1 MTEQPDDPTPEGY
14 DRFDPAG
21 EPKSYIYERLAA
33 HLAHLIRTGRLRPN
47 TPLPAEKRLAEEC
60 GVSLGT
66 ARHAT
71 QILRDQGLVV
81 TLRSK
86 GTYVCDVGASLDA

>member
-1 MTEQPDDPTPEGY
+1 MNVTDLLASAAVESDADPTRYRYEVIA
-14 DRFDPAG
+14 DRVAELINSGQLP
-21 EPKSYIYERLAA
+21 PKTS
-33 HLAHLIRTGRLRPN
+33 
-47 TPLPAEKRLAEEC
+47 LPAEGCLAELC

-71 QILRDQGLVV
+71 QLLRERGLVV

-86 GTYVCDVGASLDA
+86 GTYVAQPTEMNSPR